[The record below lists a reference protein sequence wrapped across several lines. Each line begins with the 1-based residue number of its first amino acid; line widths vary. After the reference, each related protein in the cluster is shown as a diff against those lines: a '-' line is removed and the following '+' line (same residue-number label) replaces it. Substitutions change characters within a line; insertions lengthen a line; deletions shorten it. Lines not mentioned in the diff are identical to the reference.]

1 MGDFEAAS
9 TAAEGRFNSKR
20 QAVFFRELDDL
31 LGIIDWISGARDEWR
46 TNFWAMWRACTLSP
60 RTRMACGGGPIHR
73 NPASMTAW
81 AKSAF
86 SERNP

>member
-1 MGDFEAAS
+1 VGDFEAAS

-46 TNFWAMWRACTLSP
+46 TNFLGDVAGPDPFAPAPPRSRSRRRTELGMWPVAS
-60 RTRMACGGGPIHR
+60 GPIPSR
-73 NPASMTAW
+73 
-81 AKSAF
+81 
-86 SERNP
+86 

>member
-31 LGIIDWISGARDEWR
+31 LGIIDWISGCLLYTSDAADE
-46 TNFWAMWRACTLSP
+46 
-60 RTRMACGGGPIHR
+60 
-73 NPASMTAW
+73 
-81 AKSAF
+81 
-86 SERNP
+86 